1 MICFYK
7 RHCYCNLRL
16 TFHEESF
23 WNIPDWNFEGK
34 FTIISEGYHKSIF
47 FYIQRNF
54 HYDSKLWTNKN
65 DFNLPA
71 GKTLLDHQE
80 TKLPSYWN
88 SPFSKISLAMKI
100 GHEVNSIVISNTL
113 KP

>member
-1 MICFYK
+1 M
-7 RHCYCNLRL
+7 
-16 TFHEESF
+16 
-23 WNIPDWNFEGK
+23 
-34 FTIISEGYHKSIF
+34 F

-100 GHEVNSIVISNTL
+100 GHEVNSIVINNTL
-113 KP
+113 TP